1 MVYRRE
7 RHCVTSSTGLTYTLG
22 YNQKTYRIDERIE
35 DVLKL
40 FNPEENIR
48 GIETFKIEGMVF

>member
-22 YNQKTYRIDERIE
+22 YHQKTYRIDERIE

-40 FNPEENIR
+40 FKPEEN
-48 GIETFKIEGMVF
+48 ETFEIEGMVF